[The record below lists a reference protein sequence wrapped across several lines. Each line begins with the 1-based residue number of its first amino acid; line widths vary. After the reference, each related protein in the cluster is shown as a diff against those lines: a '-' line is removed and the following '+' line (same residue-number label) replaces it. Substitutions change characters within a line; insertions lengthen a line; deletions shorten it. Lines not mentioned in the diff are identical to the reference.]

1 MEAIGYSAFDHC
13 QNLGGQLVIPAE
25 VTSIG
30 NCAFAYTKVTSLS
43 FAENSVLETIGSEA
57 FSNCTDLEFAVIP
70 ASVSSI
76 GGVAFSVCNHLSTI
90 VVLPATPPVLGDQ
103 AFLALGTNTVY
114 VGDLANYPE
123 GWGGFKSVKSVG
135 ELEGTIKDDALAAIS
150 QAAQGMEL
158 YDEETAIIQGYVNTI
173 AASGNFIEILKAKT
187 DALQYISLHSQRV
200 TAISA
205 IDAAM
210 QGMTLTPTETTVVN
224 GHKAQ
229 ILASVSVYA
238 IEAVRAE
245 AAESMADSQ
254 IWVGKNFHVGVGA
267 ESTPNQANRSSR
279 VTTAFTAEEHSFARH
294 FLAIFPKK

>member
-25 VTSIG
+25 VT
-30 NCAFAYTKVTSLS
+30 
-43 FAENSVLETIGSEA
+43 
-57 FSNCTDLEFAVIP
+57 
-70 ASVSSI
+70 SI

-123 GWGGFKSVKSVG
+123 GWGGFVSVKSVG

-150 QAAQGMEL
+150 QAAQGM
-158 YDEETAIIQGYVNTI
+158 
-173 AASGNFIEILKAKT
+173 
-187 DALQYISLHSQRV
+187 
-200 TAISA
+200 
-205 IDAAM
+205 
-210 QGMTLTPTETTVVN
+210 TLTPTETTVVN

-229 ILASVSVYA
+229 ILASVLVYA
-238 IEAVRAE
+238 IE

-254 IWVGKNFHVGVGA
+254 IWVWKNFHVGVGT
-267 ESTPNQANRSSR
+267 ENM
-279 VTTAFTAEEHSFARH
+279 
-294 FLAIFPKK
+294 

>member
-13 QNLGGQLVIPAE
+13 QNLGGLLVIPAE

-158 YDEETAIIQGYVNTI
+158 YDEETAI
-173 AASGNFIEILKAKT
+173 
-187 DALQYISLHSQRV
+187 
-200 TAISA
+200 SA

>member
-43 FAENSVLETIGSEA
+43 FAENSILETIGIQA
-57 FSNCTDLEFAVIP
+57 FCNCTDLEFAVIP

-76 GGVAFSVCNHLSTI
+76 GGAAFSVCNHLSTI

-158 YDEETAIIQGYVNTI
+158 YDEETAI
-173 AASGNFIEILKAKT
+173 
-187 DALQYISLHSQRV
+187 
-200 TAISA
+200 SA

-254 IWVGKNFHVGVGA
+254 IWVWKKLPCRSRDRKHVESSKQVVEGHDGVYC
-267 ESTPNQANRSSR
+267 RR
-279 VTTAFTAEEHSFARH
+279 AFVCPSLFGDFFQKMTDVKRGYLTSKRCVATLFSVVRRR
-294 FLAIFPKK
+294 K